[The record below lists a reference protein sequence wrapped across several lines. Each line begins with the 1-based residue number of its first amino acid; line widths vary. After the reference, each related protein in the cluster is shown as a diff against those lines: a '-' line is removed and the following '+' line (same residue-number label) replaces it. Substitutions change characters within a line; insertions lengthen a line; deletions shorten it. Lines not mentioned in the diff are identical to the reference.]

1 MTGPQGVLP
10 ERSADGFAGEACAAQ
25 SDGPA
30 ARTGPVRESTLG
42 LDRWRLRLS
51 GPGDLVADVLDVLA
65 PPCAVNAAHIGHEG
79 YGWTVRAEYDTA
91 GFLPSTRDAA
101 ALFDDLPVLTVSS
114 TARLAIR
121 HAADGRQH
129 LVASYRPG
137 SPVAALE
144 VIAAE
149 RTTRV
154 VVPAE
159 GPGRRWPRW
168 LAQLFFA
175 SRMLGWWRLLHA
187 SAVAVNGRAVL
198 FVAASGGGK
207 STLAHRAC
215 AELGAVFMG
224 DDLTMI
230 GPGGL
235 VAGWPTRAAV
245 PLALA
250 RTGDGRPLRQG
261 TRARRVYTAEEHR
274 RTVSYAPPAPIGLVV
289 HVVSGCDGGR
299 PVVGAAL
306 PRADLATVAEHA
318 LASPAQ
324 QLYSTDLLGLTGGPP
339 HIRMAWPDDD
349 WARRLADAAGVR
361 LSVADLPALA
371 HLPVWPVLEPWLAW
385 SRS

>member
-1 MTGPQGVLP
+1 MTGPQSVMP
-10 ERSADGFAGEACAAQ
+10 ERNAGELVSEGGAAL
-25 SDGPA
+25 SGGPA
-30 ARTGPVRESTLG
+30 GDTGSVRESTLG

-51 GPGDLVADVLDVLA
+51 GPGELVADVLDVLA
-65 PPCAVNAAHIGHEG
+65 PPCAVSDAHADHEG
-79 YGWTVRAEYDTA
+79 HGWTIRVDYDSA
-91 GFLPSTRDAA
+91 GRLPGMREAA
-101 ALFDDLPVLTVSS
+101 ALFEDLPVVTVAS
-114 TARLAIR
+114 TARLAVR
-121 HAADGRQH
+121 HAADGRLH
-129 LVASYRPG
+129 LVGSYRPG
-137 SPVAALE
+137 SWVAALE
-144 VIAAE
+144 VAAAE

-175 SRMLGWWRLLHA
+175 SRMLGRWRLLHA
-187 SAVAVNGRAVL
+187 SSVAVDGRAVL

-215 AELGAVFMG
+215 AELGAAFMG
-224 DDLTMI
+224 DDLTMVD
-230 GPGGL
+230 PGGL

-261 TRARRVYTAEEHR
+261 TRSRRVFTAEEHR

-289 HVVSGCDGGR
+289 HVVSGSGGGQ
-299 PVVGAAL
+299 PVTAAAM
-306 PRADLATVAEHA
+306 PRADLQTVAERA

-349 WARRLADAAGVR
+349 WARRLDGAAGVR

-385 SRS
+385 SRP